1 MQSVYMCMN
10 VGVDVLVSPSNGML
24 VRNLSKQKRKETTQK
39 TTNGFQCK
47 CVCFFVCAGLSVCVC
62 VFMYCVYLYVCMY
75 VYTYICVNGCLSQSA
90 IANKS
95 DDDCCSVLQ
104 YGVAACCNMEQ
115 RVCSVVQRNQRSPT
129 SQTMIV
135 AACCSMEQRVCSVV
149 QRVAAPIANKS
160 DDVCCSVLQCG
171 TVCCSAL
178 QRVAACCSVLQ
189 CIAVHCS
196 M

>member
-47 CVCFFVCAGLSVCVC
+47 CVCLFVCAGLSVCVC

-75 VYTYICVNGCLSQSA
+75 VYTYICVKGCLSQSA

-95 DDDCCSVLQ
+95 EDDCCSVLQ
-104 YGVAACCNMEQ
+104 SGTACLQCGA
-115 RVCSVVQRNQRSPT
+115 T
-129 SQTMIV
+129 
-135 AACCSMEQRVCSVV
+135 CCSADRQQVRRCVLQC
-149 QRVAAPIANKS
+149 VAVWN
-160 DDVCCSVLQCG
+160 SVLQC
-171 TVCCSAL
+171 
-178 QRVAACCSVLQ
+178 VAACCSVLQ
-189 CIAVHCS
+189 CVAVHCS
-196 M
+196 ALQYVIVH